1 MVLRVLSLVITLAL
15 LIIFHCK
22 SYDYIVNLQ
31 EMITLIDYLY
41 IGMDRFQCFQKRSF
55 LQSNCF
61 VVSFLNSTRTVH
73 SLKPIVFFSIKR
85 QTKQK
90 KKVLFDRSLDRLSTL
105 PTYSNKLKVSCI
117 VIILS
122 DLLIPSQSYF

>member
-1 MVLRVLSLVITLAL
+1 MVLRILSLVITLAL

-31 EMITLIDYLY
+31 DMITLIDYLY
-41 IGMDRFQCFQKRSF
+41 EAMDRFQCFQKRSF

-61 VVSFLNSTRTVH
+61 VVSFLNSTRIVL
-73 SLKPIVFFSIKR
+73 SLKPIVFFSKKR

-90 KKVLFDRSLDRLSTL
+90 KESIIRSFFRQIIHPTIDKNRLRIRRHFS
-105 PTYSNKLKVSCI
+105 S
-117 VIILS
+117 
-122 DLLIPSQSYF
+122 